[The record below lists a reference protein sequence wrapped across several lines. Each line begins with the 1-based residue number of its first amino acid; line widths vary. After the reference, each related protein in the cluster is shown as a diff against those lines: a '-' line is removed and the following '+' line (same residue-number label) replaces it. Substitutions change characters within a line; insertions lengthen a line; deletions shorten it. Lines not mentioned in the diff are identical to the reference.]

1 MEGWFWII
9 VLAIAL
15 VSELITEQLV
25 SIWFVP
31 GALVA
36 SILGFVEAPV
46 YWQIIAFMVL
56 SIIGIL
62 VFRRFLSKFFK
73 REAARTGV
81 DAIIGEKC
89 VVTERISN
97 FAGCGQAKVK
107 GQVWSARGC
116 SDDDVFEEGE
126 VLLIVAIEGVK
137 LICKKP

>member
-1 MEGWFWII
+1 MEGWFWIV
-9 VLAIAL
+9 VLAVAL
-15 VSELITEQLV
+15 VAELITEQLV

-36 SILGFVEAPV
+36 SILGFVDAPI
-46 YWQIIAFMVL
+46 YWQIIAFLVL
-56 SIIGIL
+56 SIIGVF

-73 REAARTGV
+73 REVARTGV

-89 VVTERISN
+89 VVTEKISN

-126 VLLIVAIEGVK
+126 VLQIVAIEGVK
-137 LICKKP
+137 LICKRI